1 MNRKVTTAK
10 IGRSS
15 MTERRT
21 EISRQIV
28 TLKKIFANHSTYT
41 KVQELFD
48 RQLEKRRAEL
58 ASDVVAEARGIA
70 LIGASGSGKTTTIE
84 RVLHQTPTLS
94 LNDPVTGFTDVVGF
108 QVPSPATLKFVGE
121 TALAALGYSLQS
133 RKTSMVIWG
142 LVRSR
147 LSIRR
152 VLFLHLD
159 EAQDLLRH
167 QSAKELESVVRTLK
181 SLMQNQQWPVALIL
195 SGMPELKDL
204 LNHDPQL
211 ARRFFPVEFPR
222 LHRSG
227 DIDRVI
233 GMVKFYAEKA
243 DLGSLNVNTK
253 DFAARLIHAAD
264 CEFGLSIELV
274 IAAIEEALLA
284 DSASL
289 SNMHF
294 AEAFKIRSGCIAG
307 LNPFLADS
315 FERIDARALL
325 DMGSHS

>member
-1 MNRKVTTAK
+1 
-10 IGRSS
+10 
-15 MTERRT
+15 
-21 EISRQIV
+21 
-28 TLKKIFANHSTYT
+28 
-41 KVQELFD
+41 
-48 RQLEKRRAEL
+48 
-58 ASDVVAEARGIA
+58 
-70 LIGASGSGKTTTIE
+70 
-84 RVLHQTPTLS
+84 
-94 LNDPVTGFTDVVGF
+94 
-108 QVPSPATLKFVGE
+108 
-121 TALAALGYSLQS
+121 
-133 RKTSMVIWG
+133 MVIWG

-181 SLMQNQQWPVALIL
+181 VALIL